1 MHDIAFILA
10 ELAFLAATHFF
21 GGPPW
26 TVIGTVAFIAQVFIG
41 QAFIG
46 FRTAPLA
53 MLAPS
58 LLWLAGFQATG
69 NRELFFPFTIYLSSF
84 VAVQLA
90 DRSIGLGAGGGSM
103 VVCVFMVIRTL
114 QNATPRVLAFELL
127 LASLILAGVLLAHR
141 LAPKRPL
148 WSAVIVV
155 VSSLLAYACLSL

>member
-41 QAFIG
+41 

-58 LLWLAGFQATG
+58 LFWLAGFHATG
-69 NRELFFPFTIYLSSF
+69 NRELFFPFTMYLSSF

-90 DRSIGLGAGGGSM
+90 DRSMGLGACGGSM

-155 VSSLLAYACLSL
+155 VSSFLAYACLSL